1 MAARSVWVSG
11 RFRPYI
17 LPYRAEGHLK
27 RGEIMAIRR
36 GLIALAVLGVLGA
49 TELAVA
55 AGPPDG
61 LQVNV
66 VNMPAN
72 PVPVTGSVTG
82 TVGLAP
88 GSSVS
93 IANTPTVTLG
103 SPIPLPTTAL
113 IKQPI
118 QVEGGGSVTGL
129 GLNSTLYVV
138 PAGKRLI
145 VEHFSSEAGM
155 VSGTTVNRY
164 LLGVAPDPGNPST
177 VNFAHFIAPTFS
189 SPCGTCASGQVEV
202 VASQPIRM
210 YVEAGQALVVGVAFS
225 GSVGPSGFAFLSVSG
240 YLIDAN

>member
-1 MAARSVWVSG
+1 
-11 RFRPYI
+11 
-17 LPYRAEGHLK
+17 
-27 RGEIMAIRR
+27 MAIRR
-36 GLIALAVLGVLGA
+36 GLIGLAILGA
-49 TELAVA
+49 LGTAELAVA

-66 VNMPAN
+66 VNTPAN

-93 IANTPTVTLG
+93 IANTPTVILG
-103 SPIPLPTTAL
+103 SPIPLPTTAS
-113 IKQPI
+113 IRQPI
-118 QVEGGGSVTGL
+118 QVQGGGSVTGL

-164 LLGVAPDPGNPST
+164 LLGVAPVPGNPGT
-177 VNFAHFIAPTFS
+177 INFAHFIAPTFS
-189 SPCGTCASGQVEV
+189 SPCGSCVSGQVEV

-210 YVEAGQALVVGVAFS
+210 YVEAGQALVVAVALS
-225 GSVGPSGFAFLSVSG
+225 GSGGPSAFAFLSVSG
-240 YLIDAN
+240 YLVDAN

>member
-1 MAARSVWVSG
+1 
-11 RFRPYI
+11 
-17 LPYRAEGHLK
+17 
-27 RGEIMAIRR
+27 MAIRR
-36 GLIALAVLGVLGA
+36 GLIGLAILGA
-49 TELAVA
+49 LGAAELAVA

-66 VNMPAN
+66 VNTPAN

-93 IANTPTVTLG
+93 IANTPTVILG
-103 SPIPLPTTAL
+103 SPIPLPTTAS
-113 IKQPI
+113 IRQPI
-118 QVEGGGSVTGL
+118 QVQGGGSVTGI

-177 VNFAHFIAPTFS
+177 VNFAHFIAPAFS
-189 SPCGTCASGQVEV
+189 SPCGLCVGGQVEV

-210 YVEAGQALVVGVAFS
+210 YVEAGQALVVAVALS
-225 GSVGPSGFAFLSVSG
+225 GSGGPSAFAFLSVSG

>member
-1 MAARSVWVSG
+1 
-11 RFRPYI
+11 
-17 LPYRAEGHLK
+17 
-27 RGEIMAIRR
+27 MAIRR

-49 TELAVA
+49 AELAVA

-66 VNMPAN
+66 VNTPAN

-93 IANTPTVTLG
+93 ITNTPTVMLG

>member
-1 MAARSVWVSG
+1 
-11 RFRPYI
+11 
-17 LPYRAEGHLK
+17 
-27 RGEIMAIRR
+27 MAIRR
-36 GLIALAVLGVLGA
+36 GLIGLAVLGVLGA
-49 TELAVA
+49 AELAVA

-66 VNMPAN
+66 VNTPAN

-93 IANTPTVTLG
+93 IANTPTVMLG
-103 SPIPLPTTAL
+103 SPIPLPTTAS
-113 IKQPI
+113 IRQPI
-118 QVEGGGSVTGL
+118 QVEGGGSVTGF

-164 LLGVAPDPGNPST
+164 LLGVAPNPANPST
-177 VNFAHFIAPTFS
+177 VNFAHFIAPAFS

-210 YVEAGQALVVGVAFS
+210 YVEAGQALVVAVAFS
-225 GSVGPSGFAFLSVSG
+225 GPVGPSGFAFLSVSG

>member
-1 MAARSVWVSG
+1 
-11 RFRPYI
+11 
-17 LPYRAEGHLK
+17 
-27 RGEIMAIRR
+27 MAIRR
-36 GLIALAVLGVLGA
+36 GLISLVILGA
-49 TELAVA
+49 LGAADLTVA

-66 VNMPAN
+66 VNSPSN

-82 TVGLAP
+82 TVGLAQ

-93 IANTPTVTLG
+93 IANTPTVIIG
-103 SPIPLPTTAL
+103 SPIPLPTTAS

-118 QVEGGGSVTGL
+118 QVQGGGSVSGL
-129 GLNSTLYVV
+129 GLNTTLYVV

-155 VSGTTVNRY
+155 ASGTTVNRY

-177 VNFAHFIAPTFS
+177 VNFAHFIAPTFT
-189 SPCGTCASGQVEV
+189 SPCGSCVGGQVEV

-210 YVEAGQALVVGVAFS
+210 YVEAGQALVVGITFS
-225 GSVGPSGFAFLSVSG
+225 GSVGPSAFAFLGVSG